1 MIPGDLASRL
11 RMLSE
16 VSFFSGEP
24 TVAPTARVRAV
35 TSVMPDFTPGQRITA
50 SLQAAA
56 QDNTYHARIDG
67 REVILSIPQSV
78 KAGDT
83 LELIVNKVTP
93 QAIMATLAQPT
104 GETATSSQAA
114 LSQTGKL
121 ISVLLTGQPA
131 VPSASLN
138 GGQPLVPAAPQTPA
152 AASQLAGK
160 LGMAVTESG
169 LFYEAHQARWLSGQL
184 DTATLRKEPQG
195 SLPATHQ
202 VQAPTTSPQASS
214 PSPSG
219 LQPPGMV
226 LPSPWEALLK
236 GTQDAAINQE
246 GSEEASATRRDGA
259 VEPQGRRSTED
270 ATSNQAANAT
280 RRDGTVEPQDR
291 RSTENA
297 TSNQASA
304 ILSGGK
310 TDNAAPIAEKLLPIV
325 HQQLDALATHQA
337 VWQGQIWPG
346 QMMEWEIEDPSR
358 DARDSDDQQPEPYW
372 NSTLRLTLPSL
383 GGIEARLHLTPAGV
397 AVRLLAD
404 DNATREAL
412 QSGESRLSDSLAAA
426 NVPLTGLVAELRGR
440 Q

>member
-35 TSVMPDFTPGQRITA
+35 TSVLPDFTPGQRITA

-67 REVILSIPQSV
+67 REVILSLPQSV

-83 LELIVNKVTP
+83 LELIVSKVTP

-104 GETATSSQAA
+104 GDTATSSQAA

-138 GGQPLVPAAPQTPA
+138 GGQPLLPAAPQTPA
-152 AASQLAGK
+152 ATSQLAGQ
-160 LGMAVTESG
+160 LGTAVTESG

-195 SLPATHQ
+195 SMPAIL
-202 VQAPTTSPQASS
+202 QAPI
-214 PSPSG
+214 SG
-219 LQPPGMV
+219 LQSSPPSPAGGQPAEMV
-226 LPSPWEALLK
+226 LPSPWEMLFNGA
-236 GTQDAAINQE
+236 QDTANNQE
-246 GSEEASATRRDGA
+246 AGTTRREDA

-270 ATSNQAANAT
+270 ATSNQASSAT
-280 RRDGTVEPQDR
+280 RRDATVEPQGR
-291 RSTENA
+291 RSTED
-297 TSNQASA
+297 TTGNQASTP
-304 ILSGGK
+304 LSGGK
-310 TDNAAPIAEKLLPIV
+310 TDSAAPIAEKLLPIV
-325 HQQLDALATHQA
+325 HQQLDTLATHQA

-346 QMMEWEIEDPSR
+346 QIMEWEIEDPSR

-397 AVRLLAD
+397 AVRLIAD
-404 DNATREAL
+404 DSTTREAL
-412 QSGESRLSDSLAAA
+412 QSGESRLADSLAAA